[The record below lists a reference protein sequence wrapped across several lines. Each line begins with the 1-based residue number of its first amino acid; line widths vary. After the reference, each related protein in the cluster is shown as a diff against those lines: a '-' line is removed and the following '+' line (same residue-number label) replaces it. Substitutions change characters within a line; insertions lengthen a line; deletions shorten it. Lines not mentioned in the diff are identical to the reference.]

1 MDNRLYQAITQRNH
15 DLLQYTV
22 KRKAC
27 AKNMHSIYVLLCSL
41 CLGTNYNDVIKSAMA
56 SQITGAP
63 TVCSAFCSGAEHRKH
78 QISASLAFVRAIH
91 RWPLDSPHK
100 GPVTRKKVSF
110 WWRHHTNV
118 LVATLENMSKCVIWT
133 NKKPLIWPQY
143 KENKTKQ
150 WKYFAVHTVFKDII
164 QIYLHLQV
172 SHLGWNSQWINYRAY
187 KIDRPTWQMYWLA
200 DTSVCVA
207 LCSIIWEARTGP
219 VLCNKITHWFTSRI
233 NTVSPALSDFRERW
247 FSQGEALKV
256 VKCI

>member
-1 MDNRLYQAITQRNH
+1 MFTVLRHQLQWRHNERDGVSNHRRPDCLLSLLFRRRTQKTSNLRVTRLCEGH
-15 DLLQYTV
+15 
-22 KRKAC
+22 
-27 AKNMHSIYVLLCSL
+27 
-41 CLGTNYNDVIKSAMA
+41 
-56 SQITGAP
+56 P
-63 TVCSAFCSGAEHRKH
+63 
-78 QISASLAFVRAIH
+78 
-91 RWPLDSPHK
+91 
-100 GPVTRKKVSF
+100 PVTAGFPSQRASDAKKVSF

-150 WKYFAVHTVFKDII
+150 WKYFAGHTVFKDII